1 MYNNCV
7 IYIIV
12 CSFREVGGVY
22 EYLLPQFEAFSCHHL
37 LGYFS
42 ILYSIG
48 EGHYNKAPIMDHW
61 NAKAHSFELTYI
73 GTANSARR
81 FMPPYLKKSELKLR
95 RLMRYES
102 VVVYILYSD
111 YESLIAYTSKDYN
124 HANFTPVYIISSQHM
139 YNITFEGQKR
149 KPVPML
155 MYNVNKKGVDK
166 GNQMLAHNSVYRASR
181 GWTDRIFCNYL
192 DIAALNSWVIVRYN
206 NTDLQYPVRKSG
218 RRRMLRE
225 LALQLETACTSDHK

>member
-1 MYNNCV
+1 M
-7 IYIIV
+7 
-12 CSFREVGGVY
+12 
-22 EYLLPQFEAFSCHHL
+22 
-37 LGYFS
+37 
-42 ILYSIG
+42 G

-95 RLMRYES
+95 CLMRYES

-111 YESLIAYTSKDYN
+111 YESLIAYTSKDCN

-181 GWTDRIFCNYL
+181 RWTDRIFCNYL
-192 DIAALNSWVIVRYN
+192 DIAALNSWVIARYN